1 MLRSMN
7 RKGTKI
13 FTAALFMSMALNQI
27 TFAGEWKSN
36 EKGRWYEN
44 HDGTYKTN
52 GWQSIDSD
60 GDGIAELYYLMKMVI
75 FLLMREHPR
84 VYG

>member
-1 MLRSMN
+1 
-7 RKGTKI
+7 
-13 FTAALFMSMALNQI
+13 MSMALNQI

-60 GDGIAELYYLMKMVI
+60 GDGIAELYY
-75 FLLMREHPR
+75 FDEN
-84 VYG
+84 GA